1 MIKSVA
7 LDVDRV
13 DELDRMGEDGI
24 FQYVSIEIADKEGNH
39 IEFLWFD
46 EEELK
51 NAAILAEKGCLHA

>member
-7 LDVDRV
+7 IDVERI
-13 DELDRMGEDGI
+13 DELDRQGESGF
-24 FQYVSIEIADKEGNH
+24 FQYVSVEIADEEGNH
-39 IEFLWFD
+39 IEFLWFN